1 MSERKEEI
9 GRGLLQAVA
18 LGDERAFSEIFHR
31 FRNRVYAIAYKLT
44 DSEAVAEEVL
54 LDVFLKVWL
63 KREQL
68 PQVEHFSAWLFTIT
82 RNHLFNLLKQTAIRM
97 QPSPLAGHDESALL
111 PCSDNPAAI
120 LQEKEYRKVLQQAVD
135 RLPPQQKIVYRLIKE
150 HGLKREEAA
159 VELNLSPETVKRHL
173 SDAMQFIRVYCVSH
187 LGAWAGLT
195 IVKAI
200 L

>member
-1 MSERKEEI
+1 MSERKEDI
-9 GRGLLQAVA
+9 GRGLLQAVSE
-18 LGDERAFSEIFHR
+18 GDERAFSEIFHQ
-31 FRNRVYAIAYKLT
+31 FRNKVYAIAFKVT
-44 DSEAVAEEVL
+44 GSEAMAEEVL

-68 PQVEHFSAWLFTIT
+68 PQVEHFTAWLYTIT
-82 RNHLFNLLKQTAIRM
+82 RNHLFNLLKQTALRVHAA
-97 QPSPLAGHDESALL
+97 PLTEQEDYQF

-120 LQEKEYRKVLQQAVD
+120 LQEKEYRRVLQQAVD
-135 RLPPQQKIVYRLIKE
+135 RLPPQQKKVYRLIKE
-150 HGLKREEAA
+150 HGMKREEAA

-187 LGAWAGLT
+187 LGTWAALS
-195 IVKAI
+195 IVKGI

>member
-1 MSERKEEI
+1 MSVQKVHI
-9 GRGLLQAVA
+9 APGLLQAVA
-18 LGDERAFSEIFHR
+18 GGDEKAFSDLFHL
-31 FRNRVYAIAYKLT
+31 FRNKVYAIAFKVT
-44 DSEAVAEEVL
+44 ASEAMAEEVL

-68 PQVEHFSAWLFTIT
+68 PQIEHFTAWLFTVT
-82 RNHLFNLLKQTAIRM
+82 RNHIFNLLKQAALQM
-97 QPSPLAGHDESALL
+97 HPAPLAEQEDYALTY
-111 PCSDNPAAI
+111 SDNPAAI

-135 RLPPQQKIVYRLIKE
+135 RLPPQQKKVYRLIKE

-173 SDAMQFIRVYCVSH
+173 SDAMQFIRMYCVSH
-187 LGAWAGLT
+187 LGASAALV

>member
-18 LGDERAFSEIFHR
+18 EGDEKAFSEIFHHY
-31 FRNRVYAIAYKLT
+31 RNKVYAIAFKVT
-44 DSEAVAEEVL
+44 GSEAIAEEVL

-68 PQVEHFSAWLFTIT
+68 PQVTHFAAWLFTIT
-82 RNHLFNLLKQTAIRM
+82 RNHLFNLLKQTAHRT
-97 QPSPLAGHDESALL
+97 QPAPLADAEEYALY
-111 PCSDNPAAI
+111 PASDNPAAI
-120 LQEKEYRKVLQQAVD
+120 LQEKEYRKVLQQAID
-135 RLPPQQKIVYRLIKE
+135 RLPPQQKKVYRLIKE

-187 LGAWAGLT
+187 LGTWAALT
-195 IVKAI
+195 IVKGI

>member
-1 MSERKEEI
+1 MSERKEDI

-18 LGDERAFSEIFHR
+18 EGDERAFSEVFHH
-31 FRNRVYAIAYKLT
+31 FRNKVYAIAYKVT
-44 DSEAVAEEVL
+44 DSEALAEEVL

-68 PQVEHFSAWLFTIT
+68 PQIEHFTAWLFTIT
-82 RNHLFNLLKQTAIRM
+82 RNHLFNLLKQTAMRM
-97 QPSPLAGHDESALL
+97 QAAPLNGQEDYSF

-120 LQEKEYRKVLQQAVD
+120 LQEKEYRKVLRQAVD
-135 RLPPQQKIVYRLIKE
+135 RLPPQQKKVYRLIKE

-159 VELNLSPETVKRHL
+159 MELNLSPETVKRHL

-187 LGAWAGLT
+187 LGAWAALT
-195 IVKAI
+195 IVKGI